1 MVSVAGRR
9 VPAAKVGPPALPT
22 GFVPRDHLS
31 ALVEAAAATAPVTTL
46 RAHAGAGKTLLLADW
61 ARTSAVATAWVSLNP
76 TDDRPGRLPAA
87 VAHAVAACVPA
98 LAGALVDPSPD
109 GPDDPPTTGHLLAV
123 LDTLPVEVRLVLDDV
138 HELTDPAVLDELET
152 MIRYRP
158 ARLRLV
164 LSGRTPPPSSLA
176 RLRLEGG
183 VVDLPGDRLRF
194 SVPEATSLLSRGGA
208 RMSSSQ
214 VERAHVLT
222 GGWAAG
228 LGLVAAAARRSVEVT
243 GLLAAFPRGER
254 ATAAYL
260 RDEVLG
266 GLSEDDR
273 AFLAD
278 LSVATTVAPS
288 LAAELT
294 GRDDALPTL
303 ERLER
308 ETSLV
313 ALDPGDGHVAMPTLL
328 RAWLH
333 GEIDRRPAHQARLHV
348 RAAGWS
354 AANDRPAEALEH
366 ARASGDDALLA
377 RLVRGWAVP
386 LVLTGDREPLR
397 RAWAA
402 LAPATVD
409 ADPGLRLVLPALDG
423 GVGEATAVALRGSPT
438 EDAAELRALRAV
450 ADLAAATLE
459 PAEPAGARTPG
470 DERARR
476 ARAAAG
482 GALTEALDGATRLFV
497 LRDARG
503 AVATLEAASARAAEL
518 GHHHLVRQCAA
529 LLATAAVMGGDA
541 SGMVRHGR
549 EAIATTAVTGA
560 TAATAASDPG
570 GRDGSVWSVS
580 ARSALAYGS
589 LLRGRPDEAR
599 HHAADLL
606 ARTGDGLHPAERL
619 LMHVVHGAADVDE
632 GRFAH
637 GLEEMQ
643 EARTA
648 FADRKLAAPQAAMA
662 AILEHETAVVLE
674 RPAHARAVRRWLTAR
689 LGPTGEVALMTAR
702 EVAAERAAVPS
713 ERGLRPVLD
722 GSAPTLLP
730 EAAVEALLLAAG
742 EAELAQD
749 RARARRLLIDALER
763 AAPLELVRPFTHASG
778 TVRELLAHQVGSFGA
793 ADGFARRAL
802 TAGVR
807 GRPTGGSALSDREST
822 ILRLL
827 PTLSTTTEIAEDL
840 HVSPNT
846 IKTQVGAI
854 YSKLGVNDRRAAV
867 VAAYDAGLLAE
878 AEEPGRTPE
887 VLRTPDLLR
896 SG

>member
-22 GFVPRDHLS
+22 GFVPRDHLN

-61 ARTSAVATAWVSLNP
+61 ARTSPVATAWVSLDP

-87 VAHAVAACVPA
+87 VAHAVAACVPD
-98 LAGALVDPSPD
+98 LAGALVDPPSG
-109 GPDDPPTTGHLLAV
+109 GPDEPLTTGHVLAV
-123 LDTLPVEVRLVLDDV
+123 LDMLPVEVRLVLDDV
-138 HELTDPAVLDELET
+138 QELTDPAVLDELET

-194 SVPEATSLLSRGGA
+194 SVPEVTSLLSRGGA

-214 VERAHVLT
+214 VERAHALT

-266 GLSEDDR
+266 GLSEGDR
-273 AFLAD
+273 TVLED
-278 LSVATTVAPS
+278 LSVAPTVAPS
-288 LAAELT
+288 LAVELT
-294 GRDDALPTL
+294 GRDDAVPTL

-313 ALDPGDGHVAMPTLL
+313 AVDPGDGHVAMPTLL
-328 RAWLH
+328 RAWFH
-333 GEIDRRPAHQARLHV
+333 GELDRRPAHRARLHV
-348 RAAGWS
+348 RAAEWS
-354 AANDRPAEALEH
+354 AAHDLPAEALEH

-386 LVLTGDREPLR
+386 LLLTGDREPLR

-423 GVGEATAVALRGSPT
+423 GVGEATAVALRGSPA

-450 ADLAAATLE
+450 ADLAAATFE
-459 PAEPAGARTPG
+459 PADPAAARTPG

-476 ARAAAG
+476 ARAAAS

-497 LRDARG
+497 LGAGCG

-518 GHHHLVRQCAA
+518 GHHRLARQCSA

-541 SGMVRHGR
+541 SGMVRYGR
-549 EAIATTAVTGA
+549 EAIAAIAATGA

-580 ARSALAYGS
+580 ARSSLAYGS

-606 ARTGDGLHPAERL
+606 ARAGDDLHPAETL

-643 EARTA
+643 AARTA
-648 FADRKLAAPQAAMA
+648 FADRELVAPQAAMA
-662 AILEHETAVVLE
+662 AILEHETAVVLA
-674 RPAHARAVRRWLTAR
+674 RPAHARAVRRWLVAR
-689 LGPTGEVALMTAR
+689 LGPTGEVALMAAR
-702 EVAAERAAVPS
+702 EVAAERGSGEGGTGPQ
-713 ERGLRPVLD
+713 ERGLHPVLD
-722 GSAPTLLP
+722 GSAPALRRPSRHCSSPPVTRSWRRTVP
-730 EAAVEALLLAAG
+730 APAASSSTPST
-742 EAELAQD
+742 
-749 RARARRLLIDALER
+749 
-763 AAPLELVRPFTHASG
+763 APLRSSWCAPSPTPPGRCVSSWRTRSAASAPP
-778 TVRELLAHQVGSFGA
+778 TGSPAGRWPRVSGA
-793 ADGFARRAL
+793 ARP
-802 TAGVR
+802 AGPPSAT
-807 GRPTGGSALSDREST
+807 GSRPSCGCCPRC
-822 ILRLL
+822 R
-827 PTLSTTTEIAEDL
+827 PPPR
-840 HVSPNT
+840 SP
-846 IKTQVGAI
+846 
-854 YSKLGVNDRRAAV
+854 
-867 VAAYDAGLLAE
+867 
-878 AEEPGRTPE
+878 RTCTSH
-887 VLRTPDLLR
+887 RTRSRPR
-896 SG
+896 SGRSTASSA

>member
-1 MVSVAGRR
+1 MVCVAGRR
-9 VPAAKVGPPALPT
+9 VPAAKIGPPALPT

-31 ALVEAAAATAPVTTL
+31 ALVEAAAATAPVITL

-61 ARTSAVATAWVSLNP
+61 ARASAVATAWVSLDP

-98 LAGALVDPSPD
+98 LAGALLDASPD
-109 GPDDPPTTGHLLAV
+109 GPDDPVTTGHLLTV
-123 LDTLPVEVRLVLDDV
+123 LDTLPDEVRLVLDDV
-138 HELTDPAVLDELET
+138 QELTDPAVLDELET

-164 LSGRTPPPSSLA
+164 LSGRTPPPVSLA

-194 SVPEATSLLSRGGA
+194 SVPEAASLLSRGGA
-208 RMSSSQ
+208 RVSSSQ

-243 GLLAAFPRGER
+243 GLLAAFPRAER

-266 GLSEDDR
+266 GLSDDDR
-273 AFLAD
+273 TVLED

-288 LAAELT
+288 LAVELT
-294 GRDDALPTL
+294 GRDDAVPTL

-308 ETSLV
+308 ETALV
-313 ALDPGDGHVAMPTLL
+313 AVDPGDGHVAMPTLL
-328 RAWLH
+328 RSWFH
-333 GEIDRRPAHQARLHV
+333 GELDRRPAHRARLHV
-348 RAAGWS
+348 RAAEWS
-354 AANDRPAEALEH
+354 AAHDLPAEALEH

-386 LVLTGDREPLR
+386 LLLTGDREPLR

-423 GVGEATAVALRGSPT
+423 GVGEATGVALRGSPT
-438 EDAAELRALRAV
+438 EDAAELCALRAV
-450 ADLAAATLE
+450 ADLAAATYE
-459 PAEPAGARTPG
+459 PADPAGGRTPG
-470 DERARR
+470 DERGRR
-476 ARAAAG
+476 ARAAAWG
-482 GALTEALDGATRLFV
+482 VLAEALDGATRLFV
-497 LRDARG
+497 LGDGRG

-518 GHHHLVRQCAA
+518 GHHRLARQCAA

-549 EAIATTAVTGA
+549 EAIAATGA
-560 TAATAASDPG
+560 AAALGASDPG

-580 ARSALAYGS
+580 ALSSLAYGS

-606 ARTGDGLHPAERL
+606 ARAGDGLHPAGLL
-619 LMHVVHGAADVDE
+619 LMHVVHGAAEVDE

-643 EARTA
+643 AARTA
-648 FADRKLAAPQAAMA
+648 FADRELVAPQAAMA
-662 AILEHETAVVLE
+662 AILEHETAVALE
-674 RPAHARAVRRWLTAR
+674 RPAHARAVRRWLAAR
-689 LGPTGEVALMTAR
+689 LGPTGEVALMAAR
-702 EVAAERAAVPS
+702 EVAAERGSVPS

-730 EAAVEALLLAAG
+730 EAAVEALLLSAG

-749 RARARRLLIDALER
+749 RALARRLLIHALDR
-763 AAPLELVRPFTHASG
+763 AAALELVRPFTHASG

-802 TAGVR
+802 AAGVR
-807 GRPTGGSALSDREST
+807 GRSAGGSALSDREWT

-827 PTLSTTTEIAEDL
+827 PSLSTTTEIAEDL

-854 YSKLGVNDRRAAV
+854 YSKLGVNDRRSAV

-878 AEEPGRTPE
+878 AEEPGRTPDA
-887 VLRTPDLLR
+887 LRTPDLVR

>member
-9 VPAAKVGPPALPT
+9 VPAAKVGPPVLPT

-31 ALVEAAAATAPVTTL
+31 ALVEATAMAAPVTTL

-61 ARTSAVATAWVSLNP
+61 ARTSAVATAWVSLDP

-87 VAHAVAACVPA
+87 VAHAVAARMPA
-98 LAGALVDPSPD
+98 LAGALLDASPD
-109 GPDDPPTTGHLLAV
+109 GPDDPVTTGHLLTV
-123 LDTLPVEVRLVLDDV
+123 LDTLPHEVRLVLDDV
-138 HELTDPAVLDELET
+138 QELTDPAVLDELET

-164 LSGRTPPPSSLA
+164 LSGRTPPPVSLA

-183 VVDLPGDRLRF
+183 VADLPGDRLRF
-194 SVPEATSLLSRGGA
+194 SVPEAASLLSRGGA

-214 VERAHVLT
+214 VERAHALT

-254 ATAAYL
+254 ATASYL

-266 GLSEDDR
+266 GLSDDDR
-273 AFLAD
+273 AVLEA

-288 LAAELT
+288 LAVGLT
-294 GRDDALPTL
+294 GRGDALPTL

-313 ALDPGDGHVAMPTLL
+313 AVDPGDGHVAMPTLL
-328 RAWLH
+328 RTWFR
-333 GEIDRRPAHQARLHV
+333 GELDRRPAHRARLHV
-348 RAAGWS
+348 RAAEWS
-354 AANDRPAEALEH
+354 AAHDLPADALEH
-366 ARASGDDALLA
+366 ARASGDEALVA
-377 RLVRGWAVP
+377 RLVRDWAVP
-386 LVLTGDREPLR
+386 LLLTGDREPLR
-397 RAWAA
+397 RAWGA
-402 LAPATVD
+402 LAPATVE

-423 GVGEATAVALRGSPT
+423 GAGEATAVALRGSPT
-438 EDAAELRALRAV
+438 EDAAELRELRAV
-450 ADLAAATLE
+450 ADLAAATFE

-476 ARAAAG
+476 ARAAAW
-482 GALTEALDGATRLFV
+482 GALGEALDGATRLFA
-497 LRDARG
+497 LGDGRG
-503 AVATLEAASARAAEL
+503 AVAGLEAASARAAEL
-518 GHHHLVRQCAA
+518 GHHRLARQCAA
-529 LLATAAVMGGDA
+529 LLAMAAVMGGDA
-541 SGMVRHGR
+541 SGMVRYGR
-549 EAIATTAVTGA
+549 EAIATTTA
-560 TAATAASDPG
+560 TASVPAGDPG
-570 GRDGSVWSVS
+570 GRDRSIWSVS
-580 ARSALAYGS
+580 ALFSLAYGS

-606 ARTGDGLHPAERL
+606 ARVGDGVHPAERL

-643 EARTA
+643 AARTA
-648 FADRKLAAPQAAMA
+648 FADRELVAPQAAMA

-674 RPAHARAVRRWLTAR
+674 RPAHARAVRRWLAAR
-689 LGPTGEVALMTAR
+689 LGPTGEAALMAAR
-702 EVAAERAAVPS
+702 EVAAERGSGEGGTGPQ

-722 GSAPTLLP
+722 GSPPTLLP

-749 RARARRLLIDALER
+749 RALARRLLIDALDR
-763 AAPLELVRPFTHASG
+763 AAPLGLVRPFTHASG

-802 TAGVR
+802 AAGVR

-827 PTLSTTTEIAEDL
+827 PSLSTTTEIAEDL

-878 AEEPGRTPE
+878 AEEPGRTP
-887 VLRTPDLLR
+887 DLLR

>member
-1 MVSVAGRR
+1 MVCVAGRR
-9 VPAAKVGPPALPT
+9 VPAAKVAPPALPT

-31 ALVEAAAATAPVTTL
+31 ALVEAAATVAPVTTL
-46 RAHAGAGKTLLLADW
+46 RGHAGAGKTLLLADW
-61 ARTSAVATAWVSLNP
+61 ARTSPVATAWVSLDP

-87 VAHAVAACVPA
+87 VAHAVAACVPD
-98 LAGALVDPSPD
+98 LAGALVDSS
-109 GPDDPPTTGHLLAV
+109 PDDPDPLNTGRLLSV
-123 LDTLPVEVRLVLDDV
+123 LDTLPEEVRLVLDDV
-138 HELTDPAVLDELET
+138 QELTDPAVLDELGT

-158 ARLRLV
+158 GRLRLV
-164 LSGRTPPPSSLA
+164 LSGRTLPPVSLA

-183 VVDLPGDRLRF
+183 VVDLPGERLHF
-194 SVPEATSLLSRGGA
+194 SVPEAGSLLSRGGA

-266 GLSEDDR
+266 GLPDDDR
-273 AFLAD
+273 TFLQD
-278 LSVATTVAPS
+278 LSVATSVAPS
-288 LAAELT
+288 LAAELS

-313 ALDPGDGHVAMPTLL
+313 TVDPRDGHHAMPRLL

-333 GEIDRRPAHQARLHV
+333 GELDRRPAHRARLHA
-348 RAAGWS
+348 RAGEWS
-354 AANDRPAEALEH
+354 AANDLPVEALEH
-366 ARASGDDALLA
+366 ARAADDDALLA

-402 LAPATVD
+402 LTPAAVD

-423 GVGEATAVALRGSPT
+423 GVGEADAVALRGSPT

-450 ADLAAATLE
+450 ADLAAATSE
-459 PAEPAGARTPG
+459 PADPSGGRTPG

-476 ARAAAG
+476 ARAAAK
-482 GALTEALDGATRLFV
+482 GALAEALDGANRLFV
-497 LRDARG
+497 LRDGRG
-503 AVATLEAASARAAEL
+503 AVATLEVASARAAEL
-518 GHHHLVRQCAA
+518 GHHRLAQQCAA
-529 LLATAAVMGGDA
+529 LLATAAVLDGDA

-549 EAIATTAVTGA
+549 RAM
-560 TAATAASDPG
+560 AATAAATAALAASDPC

-580 ARSALAYGS
+580 ALSSLAYGS

-606 ARTGDGLHPAERL
+606 ARAGHGLHPAETL

-632 GRFAH
+632 GRFAL

-643 EARTA
+643 GARTA
-648 FADRKLAAPQAAMA
+648 FADRELAAPQAAMA

-674 RPAHARAVRRWLTAR
+674 RPAHARAVRRWLAAR
-689 LGPTGEVALMTAR
+689 LGPTAEVALMAAR
-702 EVAAERAAVPS
+702 EVVAERGTVSS

-722 GSAPTLLP
+722 GAVPTLLP

-749 RARARRLLIDALER
+749 RARARRLLIDALDG

-802 TAGVR
+802 AAGVR
-807 GRPTGGSALSDREST
+807 GRSAGASALSDREST

-827 PTLSTTTEIAEDL
+827 PSLSTTTEIAEDL
-840 HVSPNT
+840 RVSPNT

-878 AEEPGRTPE
+878 IEVPGRT
-887 VLRTPDLLR
+887 DLLR

>member
-1 MVSVAGRR
+1 MVCVAGRR
-9 VPAAKVGPPALPT
+9 VPAAKVGLPALPT

-31 ALVEAAAATAPVTTL
+31 ALLEEAAAAAAVTTL

-61 ARTSAVATAWVSLNP
+61 ARTSPVATAWVSLDP

-87 VAHAVAACVPA
+87 VAHAVAACVPD

-109 GPDDPPTTGHLLAV
+109 DPDPLTTGHLLAV
-123 LDTLPVEVRLVLDDV
+123 LDTLPDEVRLVLDDV
-138 HELTDPAVLDELET
+138 QELTDPAVLDELET
-152 MIRYRP
+152 MVRYRP

-164 LSGRTPPPSSLA
+164 LSGRTPPPVSLA
-176 RLRLEGG
+176 RLRLEGA

-194 SVPEATSLLSRGGA
+194 SVPEAASLLSRGGA

-228 LGLVAAAARRSVEVT
+228 LGLVASAARRSVEVT

-254 ATAAYL
+254 STAAYL

-266 GLSEDDR
+266 GLSEGDR
-273 AFLAD
+273 TVLED
-278 LSVATTVAPS
+278 LSVAATVPPS

-313 ALDPGDGHVAMPTLL
+313 AVDPRDGHVAMPTLL
-328 RAWLH
+328 RAWFH
-333 GEIDRRPAHQARLHV
+333 GELDRRPAHRARLHA
-348 RAAGWS
+348 RAAEWS
-354 AANDRPAEALEH
+354 AANDLPVEALEH

-386 LVLTGDREPLR
+386 LLLTDDREPLR

-402 LAPATVD
+402 LAPGTVD
-409 ADPGLRLVLPALDG
+409 ADPGLRLVPPALDG
-423 GVGEATAVALRGSPT
+423 GVGAATAVGLRGSPT

-459 PAEPAGARTPG
+459 PTGPAGARTPG

-476 ARAAAG
+476 ARAAAWG
-482 GALTEALDGATRLFV
+482 TLAQALDGATRLFV
-497 LRDARG
+497 LGDGRG
-503 AVATLEAASARAAEL
+503 AVATLEVASARAAEL
-518 GHHHLVRQCAA
+518 GHHRLARQCAA

-549 EAIATTAVTGA
+549 EAIAARGA
-560 TAATAASDPG
+560 TSAVAASDPG

-580 ARSALAYGS
+580 ARSSLAYGS

-606 ARTGDGLHPAERL
+606 ARAGDALHSAERL
-619 LMHVVHGAADVDE
+619 LMHVVHGAAEVDE
-632 GRFAH
+632 GRFGH

-643 EARTA
+643 AARTA
-648 FADRKLAAPQAAMA
+648 FADRELVAPQAAMA

-674 RPAHARAVRRWLTAR
+674 RPTHARAVRRWLAAR
-689 LGPTGEVALMTAR
+689 LGPTGEVALMAAR
-702 EVAAERAAVPS
+702 EVAAERGAGPS

-722 GSAPTLLP
+722 GSVPTLLP

-742 EAELAQD
+742 EAELAQNC
-749 RARARRLLIDALER
+749 AHARRLLIDALDR
-763 AAPLELVRPFTHASG
+763 GAPLELVRPFTHASG

-802 TAGVR
+802 AVGVR
-807 GRPTGGSALSDREST
+807 GRSAGGSTLSDREST

-827 PTLSTTTEIAEDL
+827 PSLSTTTEIAEDL
-840 HVSPNT
+840 NVSPNT

-878 AEEPGRTPE
+878 TDDPGRTPD